1 MLKECR
7 NILWS
12 AVVAVGALLCG
23 CNGPDIPTPEPE
35 VPAER
40 IIAYTASEKIAPF
53 ATGAF
58 MARIQDNL
66 FTPED
71 NGGSGEIIFESTVFA
86 IGNIAFL
93 NCTSLWSV
101 EIPSEVTMIG
111 KKAFEGCKSL
121 RRVDIL
127 GNKIVTIGSEAFLNC
142 ESLEE
147 IVIPDEVVELA
158 VYTFSGCK
166 SLRNI
171 EFGAGVAD
179 VLDRAF
185 CGCKSLEVLN
195 IPANVVFLGNNCF
208 EGAES
213 LKEVYISG
221 DRVLEIGHKAFSEA
235 KSELKIYVPADLVD
249 DYKKNVLWSTYVN
262 NLYAMAE

>member
-71 NGGSGEIIFESTVFA
+71 NGGSGEIIFERA
-86 IGNIAFL
+86 RQ
-93 NCTSLWSV
+93 
-101 EIPSEVTMIG
+101 IPIFRAVVAEATDG
-111 KKAFEGCKSL
+111 GGCM
-121 RRVDIL
+121 
-127 GNKIVTIGSEAFLNC
+127 GY
-142 ESLEE
+142 
-147 IVIPDEVVELA
+147 P
-158 VYTFSGCK
+158 
-166 SLRNI
+166 
-171 EFGAGVAD
+171 
-179 VLDRAF
+179 
-185 CGCKSLEVLN
+185 
-195 IPANVVFLGNNCF
+195 
-208 EGAES
+208 
-213 LKEVYISG
+213 
-221 DRVLEIGHKAFSEA
+221 
-235 KSELKIYVPADLVD
+235 
-249 DYKKNVLWSTYVN
+249 
-262 NLYAMAE
+262 